1 MREDVIMYYLNSEQI
16 ELRNKIRAFVDSE
29 ISPIASQLDSS
40 GAYPREIV
48 QRLGALGYGGL
59 PFSKELG
66 GMGMGIIE
74 TMIFMEELSRGLA
87 SLGFVFCAH
96 ILPCCYTV
104 RELVSEKQK
113 NEWLLPAIKC
123 EKLLTF
129 AISEER
135 GGSDAFAVD
144 TIAERKPDGWLLN
157 GSKCWITNAG
167 VADGYIINAKTSA
180 NSRSRSVSLFYV
192 DAHSEGVEVTM
203 TDMIGLNNS
212 PTGTVKFTN
221 CCLPADAL
229 IGEENEGY
237 KPIKIALNCG
247 RLGLSAVAVGIA
259 QSAFE
264 KAVEFS
270 TNRGNFDRTLYSYQ
284 GVSFPI
290 AEMYTNINAARTM
303 LYHVAD
309 ETGAGMNTTME
320 TAALKLF
327 STEMCQ
333 KVCRDAVLLHGSRGF
348 SSHCDIERMLR
359 DSQLLTVAEGTSQI
373 CKVVISN
380 GIYNAGLENFKKL

>member
-1 MREDVIMYYLNSEQI
+1 MYYLSEQQI
-16 ELRNKIRAFVDSE
+16 ALKVRIRDFIDREVG
-29 ISPIASQLDSS
+29 PITAQLDQS
-40 GAYPREIV
+40 GAYPGEIV
-48 QRLGALGYGGL
+48 KKLANMGFCSF

-66 GMGMGIIE
+66 GAGLGLIE
-74 TMIFMEELSRGLA
+74 SVIFLEEISRGMA
-87 SLGFVFCAH
+87 SLGLIFCAH
-96 ILPCCYTV
+96 MLPCCYTV
-104 RELVSEKQK
+104 RDLVSEKQK
-113 NEWLLPAIKC
+113 QEWLRPAIKGD
-123 EKLLTF
+123 KLLTF

-167 VADGYIINAKTSA
+167 VADGYIINAKASV

-192 DAHSEGVEVTM
+192 DAHTEGLSVTKTEM
-203 TDMIGLNNS
+203 TGLNNS
-212 PTGTVKFTN
+212 PTGTVRFTN
-221 CCLPADAL
+221 CHLPADAL

-237 KPIKIALNCG
+237 RPVKTALNFG
-247 RLGLSAVAVGIA
+247 RLSLAAVAVGMA

-270 TNRGNFDRTLYSYQ
+270 NHRGNYDRTLYSYQ

-290 AEMYTNINAARTM
+290 AEMYTNISVARNM
-303 LYHVAD
+303 LYHVAGA
-309 ETGAGMNTTME
+309 TQAGMNTTME

-333 KVCRDAVLLHGSRGF
+333 KVCRDSALIHGSRGF
-348 SSHCDIERMLR
+348 SSHSDIERMLR
-359 DSQLLTVAEGTSQI
+359 DSQLLMVAEGTSQI

-380 GIYNAGLENFKKL
+380 GIDNSGLENFKRL